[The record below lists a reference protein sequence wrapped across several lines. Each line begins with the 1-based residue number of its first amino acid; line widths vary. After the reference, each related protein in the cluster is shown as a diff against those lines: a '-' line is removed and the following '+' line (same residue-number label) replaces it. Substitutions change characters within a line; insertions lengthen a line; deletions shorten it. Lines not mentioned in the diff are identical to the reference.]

1 MRREHHRGTKLG
13 RALGGADYVVGLHV
27 WQPKRSVRV
36 ALDNASAHL
45 AAGFEREVRA
55 ATGVRAL
62 RTPAEQSL
70 DASDAEAD
78 RRAEA
83 NGGSSRRRTTS

>member
-1 MRREHHRGTKLG
+1 
-13 RALGGADYVVGLHV
+13 
-27 WQPKRSVRV
+27 VRV

-70 DASDAEAD
+70 VEQAGAREVAGVQLEVNHSI
-78 RRAEA
+78 
-83 NGGSSRRRTTS
+83 GGRPAHLYAL